1 MKKKI
6 LIIGK
11 GSSGSRFTN
20 KLKNEFKI
28 LNISA
33 TSFKKSIL
41 KNLKFDLIII
51 SSPSSLHL
59 DHLLICQD
67 HSDSFL
73 VEKPFA
79 NNFNNY
85 KKIKF
90 LKKKIYL

>member
-59 DHLLICQD
+59 DHL
-67 HSDSFL
+67 
-73 VEKPFA
+73 
-79 NNFNNY
+79 
-85 KKIKF
+85 
-90 LKKKIYL
+90 